1 MLAGDVWPARARRTP
16 KRRRLSTA
24 SFFFSRKPAAILDQA
39 AQILDLTGVAR
50 VAVDDAGETDA

>member
-1 MLAGDVWPARARRTP
+1 VWPARARRTP

-24 SFFFSRKPAAILDQA
+24 SFFFSRKPAAVLDQA
-39 AQILDLTGVAR
+39 AEILDLTGVAR